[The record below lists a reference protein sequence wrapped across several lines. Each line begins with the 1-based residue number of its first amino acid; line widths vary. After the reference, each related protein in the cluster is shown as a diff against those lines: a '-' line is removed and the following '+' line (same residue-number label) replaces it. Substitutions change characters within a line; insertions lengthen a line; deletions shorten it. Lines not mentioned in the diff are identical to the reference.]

1 LTLGAPARILAP
13 GPLLSNRLDLYS
25 SGTIVIAL
33 VVLLIVSGFF
43 SIAETSMMALNRY
56 RLKHLVETGRRG
68 AKLTQELLGRTDRL
82 LGVILLGNNLVNAA
96 AATLAAIVTVH
107 LFGENKW
114 ALAGGTATI
123 TFLIL
128 VFSEITPKVVGATY
142 PERIALPAAFILAP
156 LLKVAYPLVGFT
168 NFFVRGLLKLVGL
181 PERPAEA
188 ESKLSLEE
196 LRTLVLEASH
206 YIPKKHQSILLN
218 LFELQSITV
227 DDVMTPRSQI
237 EAIDLN
243 APLPDVQRRIAA
255 CYHTRLP
262 TYRGQLDEIAGV
274 LHVRSVLNLGKKPD
288 QLHHEDFQSVLREPY
303 FIPAGTPLLTQLQ
316 QFQENH
322 DRLGMVVDEYG
333 ELMGLVT
340 IDDILE
346 EIIGEF
352 TTNSPLVT
360 GLIHRQP
367 DGTTLVEASLPLRE
381 LNRKLEL
388 ALPLEGPKTLNG
400 LILEHLQDIPE
411 PGTTVLIEGY
421 PLEIVQTQEKV
432 VKAVRIYP
440 RRKENELLNNQA
452 KV

>member
-1 LTLGAPARILAP
+1 
-13 GPLLSNRLDLYS
+13 
-25 SGTIVIAL
+25 
-33 VVLLIVSGFF
+33 
-43 SIAETSMMALNRY
+43 MMALNRY

-68 AKLTQELLGRTDRL
+68 AKRAQDLLARTDRL
-82 LGVILLGNNLVNAA
+82 LGVILLGNNLVNVAI
-96 AATLAAIVTVH
+96 ATLATVITVH

-114 ALAGGTATI
+114 ALAAGSAI
-123 TFLIL
+123 VTFLIL

-142 PERIALPAAFILAP
+142 PERIALPASFVLAP
-156 LLKVAYPLVGFT
+156 LVKLAYPVIGFT
-168 NFFVRGLLKLVGL
+168 NFFVRGLLRITRL
-181 PERPAEA
+181 PERPPEA
-188 ESKLSLEE
+188 ETRLSLAE
-196 LRTLVLEASH
+196 LRSLVLEASH

-218 LFELQSITV
+218 LFELESITV

-237 EAIDLN
+237 EAIDLTD
-243 APLPDVQRRIAA
+243 PVTDIQRQVAT

-262 TYRGQLDEIAGV
+262 VYREQLDEIAGV
-274 LHVRSVLNLGKKPD
+274 LHVRSVLNLGKKLD
-288 QLHHEDFQSVLREPY
+288 QLRVEDFASVLREPY

-322 DRLGMVVDEYG
+322 DRLGLVVDEYG

-352 TTNSPLVT
+352 TTHSPLVSS
-360 GLIHRQP
+360 LMHREP
-367 DGTTLVEASLPLRE
+367 DGSTLVEASLPLRE
-381 LNRKLEL
+381 LNRKLDI
-388 ALPLEGPKTLNG
+388 ALPLDGPKTLNG

-411 PGTTVLIEGY
+411 PGTTVLIQGY

-432 VKAVRIYP
+432 IKAVRIYP
-440 RRKENELLNNQA
+440 RRKENELLNNEA

>member
-1 LTLGAPARILAP
+1 LDPFPLGAI
-13 GPLLSNRLDLYS
+13 
-25 SGTIVIAL
+25 IIAL
-33 VVLLIVSGFF
+33 IVLLIASGFF

-68 AKLTQELLGRTDRL
+68 AKLTQELLARTDRL
-82 LGVILLGNNLVNAA
+82 LGVILLGNNLINAA
-96 AATLAAIVTVH
+96 AATLAAVVTVH
-107 LFGENKW
+107 LFGENKL
-114 ALAGGTATI
+114 ALALGTATI

-156 LLKVAYPLVGFT
+156 LLRVAYPFVGFT
-168 NFFVRGLLKLVGL
+168 NFFVRGLLRLGGL
-181 PERPAEA
+181 PERPPEA
-188 ESKLSLEE
+188 ETKLSLEE
-196 LRTLVLEASH
+196 LRTLVLESSR
-206 YIPKKHQSILLN
+206 YIPNKHKSILLN
-218 LFELQSITV
+218 LFELESITV
-227 DDVMTPRSQI
+227 DDVMTPRSHI
-237 EAIDLN
+237 EAIDLSD
-243 APLPDVQRRIAA
+243 PLPEIQRQIAT

-262 TYRGQLDEIAGV
+262 AYRGQLDEVAGI
-274 LHVRSVLNLGKKPD
+274 LHVRSVVNLGKRFD
-288 QLHHEDFQSVLREPY
+288 QLQAADLESVLREPY

-322 DRLGMVVDEYG
+322 DRLGLVVDEYG

-352 TTNSPLVT
+352 TTHSPLVS

-367 DGTTLVEASLPLRE
+367 DGSTLVEASVPLRD
-381 LNRKLEL
+381 LNRKLNL
-388 ALPLEGPKTLNG
+388 NLPLDGPKTLNG
-400 LILEHLQDIPE
+400 LILEALQDIPE

-421 PLEIVQTQEKV
+421 PLEIIQTQEKV

-440 RRKENELLNNQA
+440 RRKENELFNSEA